1 MSLKFALAGNP
12 NCGKTTLFNALTG
25 ANQYVGNWPGVTV
38 EKKEG
43 KLRDKKRGEEII
55 ITDLPGI
62 YSLSPYTLEEV
73 VSRNYLLSENP
84 DVIIDLVD
92 ATNIERNLYLTTQL
106 IETGIPV
113 VIALNMSDLI
123 EKRGLKIDIKRLE
136 MLLECTVVEISALKK
151 TGLDSLIDAAVKTA
165 KRREIKERRSIFSS
179 DVEEAVNRV
188 SSSLG
193 AVDESKRLWYAVK
206 ALEGDEKILPTLN
219 LTYDEKRS
227 IMEERKML
235 EEKKDDDIESIITDE
250 RYSFIQKVVSS
261 CVKKTKEHVSVSDR
275 IDSIVTNRI
284 LGIPIFIAVMFV
296 VYYVSVTTVGTWV
309 TDWTND
315 TFGGWVAGL
324 FSSLLATI
332 GAGEVVTSLVVDG
345 IVGGLV
351 AVLGFVPQM
360 AILFLFLSILED
372 CGYMVRI
379 AFVMD
384 RVFRHFGLSGKS
396 FIPLLISSGCGI
408 PGIMA
413 SRTIEQENDR
423 KLTIMTATFIPC
435 GAKLPVISLIA
446 GVIGGAALGYSE
458 SAWVAPVTYFMGI
471 AAVLISAV
479 ILKKTKPFSG
489 KPAPFVMELPSYHIP
504 SARTVLL
511 HVWERLKGFIIKAG
525 TILFLACVVMWFL
538 SGFGFAD
545 GSFGMV
551 DSDSSLLASIGGV
564 LSPIFAPLGFGQ
576 WQPVA
581 ASLSGFTA
589 KEAIVST
596 MGVLANVA
604 GDVEEAGNVAPHV
617 ASWFAQAGGSG
628 ALAAFCFLMF
638 NMLDSPCLAA
648 IATMAQQMQSRKWFW
663 FAILF
668 QNLFAYISTMI
679 VFQIGSLVL
688 YGTFGF
694 FTAVALALLV
704 LMLYMLFRKD
714 PYKEMRRA
722 GKRSVEAAKA

>member
-1 MSLKFALAGNP
+1 MGIKIALAGNP
-12 NCGKTTLFNALTG
+12 NCGKTTMFNALTG

-43 KLRDKKRGEEII
+43 KLKGKRKNDDII
-55 ITDLPGI
+55 VTDLPGI

-73 VSRNYLLSENP
+73 VSRDYILNDNP

-106 IETGIPV
+106 IETGVPV
-113 VIALNMSDLI
+113 VIALNMTDLL
-123 EKRGLKIDIKRLE
+123 EKRGIKIDTKRLS
-136 MLLECTVVEISALKK
+136 MLLDCPIVETSALKQ
-151 TGLDSLIDAAVKTA
+151 TGLDALVETAIKVANKKEVDLPREIFSKEMEAAVADVKGVLPDTISEDK
-165 KRREIKERRSIFSS
+165 KR
-179 DVEEAVNRV
+179 
-188 SSSLG
+188 
-193 AVDESKRLWYAVK
+193 WYAVK
-206 ALEGDEKILPTLN
+206 FLENDSKVVESMN
-219 LTYDEKRS
+219 LSAAAKAAVDKD
-227 IMEERKML
+227 RKEL
-235 EEKKDDDIESIITDE
+235 ETKHDDDMESIVTDE
-250 RYSFIQKVVSS
+250 RYKFIQKIVETT
-261 CVKKTKEHVSVSDR
+261 VKKGKDKLTTSDK
-275 IDSIVTNRI
+275 IDRIVTNRI

-296 VYYVSVTTVGTWV
+296 VYYISVTTIGTIV

-315 TFGGWVAGL
+315 TFVVAVQDLASKGL
-324 FSSLLATI
+324 EAAGVSSVI
-332 GAGEVVTSLVVDG
+332 EGLVVDG
-345 IVGGLV
+345 IIGGIG

-413 SRTIEQENDR
+413 SKTIEQDNDR
-423 KLTIMTATFIPC
+423 RLTIMTATFIPC
-435 GAKLPVISLIA
+435 GAKLPVIALMGGVMTSYATGSYTA
-446 GVIGGAALGYSE
+446 GGFM
-458 SAWVAPVTYFMGI
+458 APIMYFVGI
-471 AAVLISAV
+471 VAVLVAAI

-489 KPAPFVMELPSYHIP
+489 KPAPFVMELPQYHIP
-504 SARTVLL
+504 QAKTVLL

-538 SGFGFAD
+538 GGFGFTNGGFGLVDDSAD
-545 GSFGMV
+545 
-551 DSDSSLLASIGGV
+551 SLLAAIGGFIA
-564 LSPIFAPLGFGQ
+564 PIFAPLGFGE

-604 GDVEEAGNVAPHV
+604 ESQSEDTVTV
-617 ASWFAQAGGSG
+617 AQAIQNWFPS
-628 ALAAFCFLMF
+628 AVAAFSFLLF
-638 NMLDSPCLAA
+638 NLLDSPCLAA
-648 IATMAQQMQSRKWFW
+648 IATMAQQMQSKKWFW

-668 QNLFAYISTMI
+668 QNVFAYLVTLC
-679 VFQIGSLVL
+679 VYQIGTLVT
-688 YGTFGF
+688 GGGFGVG
-694 FTAVALALLV
+694 TAVAFVVVAV
-704 LMLYMLFRKD
+704 MLFLLFRPD
-714 PYKEMRRA
+714 PYKDQKVYS
-722 GKRSVEAAKA
+722 KRSVNA